1 MDDFWNEFVNTQS
14 SATPDE
20 LVQSLNPAQK
30 VAVEQIEGPLLI
42 LAGPGSGKTRV
53 VTHRIAY
60 MIAQGV
66 PSHQIV
72 ALSFTNKAADEMK
85 KRLGA
90 LAPEHMA
97 WTGTFH
103 KFCARLLRMHAGMV
117 GLAEN
122 YTIYDMQDA
131 RQILKQAI
139 ENLGIDKKHYP
150 AEKVAPLIGEV
161 KNAGILADEF
171 QPRPGRPND
180 SILLRV
186 YPEYQ
191 NLLRAANAV
200 DFDDLLLYSV
210 ELLRDNPELRRAY
223 DEKYAYFMVDEYQDT
238 NLAQYQLI
246 RLLNYDVRNLAV
258 TGDPDQSIYG
268 WRGANLSNI
277 LNFEEDFPGAQRVR
291 LEQNYRSTKA
301 ILRVADQLIA
311 NNRRR
316 KQKSLFTENDEGKPV
331 RLVAYPS
338 PRDESIDIADS
349 IALALRQGTRSPGD
363 FAIFYRT
370 NWLSR
375 SIEHA
380 LRSARIPYQVVN
392 GFEFYQRKEIKDLIA
407 YLHLLNNPDDTVA
420 FERVINVSAPQD
432 WKSHC
437 LEAAQFCHGEP
448 DRIAGSRSA
457 L

>member
-1 MDDFWNEFVNTQS
+1 MEDFWTDFVNS
-14 SATPDE
+14 DSVATTSD
-20 LVQSLNPAQK
+20 LVESLNPAQK
-30 VAVEQIEGPLLI
+30 VAVEAIEGPLLV

-53 VTHRIAY
+53 ITHRIAY
-60 MIAQGV
+60 MIASGI

-72 ALSFTNKAADEMK
+72 ALTFTNKAADEMK
-85 KRLGA
+85 KRLET
-90 LAPEHMA
+90 LAPNHMA

-117 GLAEN
+117 GLSEN
-122 YTIYDMQDA
+122 YTIYDMQDS
-131 RQILKQAI
+131 RQILKQTI
-139 ENLGIDKKHYP
+139 ENLEIDKKHYP
-150 AEKVAPLIGEV
+150 PEKLAPMIGEA

-180 SILLRV
+180 AILQRV

-191 NLLRAANAV
+191 SLLRAANAV

-223 DEKYAYFMVDEYQDT
+223 DEKYKYFMVDEYQDT
-238 NLAQYQLI
+238 NTAQYQLI

-277 LNFEEDFPGAQRVR
+277 LNFEEDFPGANRVR

-301 ILRVADQLIA
+301 ILRVADQLIS

-316 KQKSLFTENDEGKPV
+316 KHKSLFTENEEGKPV

-338 PRDESIDIADS
+338 PRDEAIDIADS
-349 IALALRQGTRSPGD
+349 IALAIRPR
-363 FAIFYRT
+363 
-370 NWLSR
+370 
-375 SIEHA
+375 
-380 LRSARIPYQVVN
+380 
-392 GFEFYQRKEIKDLIA
+392 
-407 YLHLLNNPDDTVA
+407 
-420 FERVINVSAPQD
+420 
-432 WKSHC
+432 
-437 LEAAQFCHGEP
+437 AAKPKRFCHILSDQLAFSFHRTRAPNGA
-448 DRIAGSRSA
+448 DSLSGG
-457 L
+457 